1 MSETKL
7 SKKSGKN
14 SKFRKLCNHHFVT
27 VMNNAMHKIQAAV
40 INENPVQCSKH
51 VLLCSYPET
60 RANGRLQAESLTG
73 LTKQKFNPD

>member
-1 MSETKL
+1 
-7 SKKSGKN
+7 
-14 SKFRKLCNHHFVT
+14 
-27 VMNNAMHKIQAAV
+27 MHKIQAAV